1 MPSYVFVGK
10 IMPPNAFFHKG
21 DRRFLPGKRMGLLE
35 VDFQDKLT
43 QALFRAGRGPD
54 NTGSECRGRFPA
66 KNSARNE
73 VLFVRTTYVRKTLST
88 AACRILMGTRL
99 MRRVRRTKEGC
110 VEKKDGEAVCLTR
123 RKVF

>member
-21 DRRFLPGKRMGLLE
+21 DRRFLLGKRAGLLE
-35 VDFQDKLT
+35 ADFQDNLT
-43 QALFRAGRGPD
+43 QAMFQAEMGPD
-54 NTGSECRGRFPA
+54 NTGSECRGGFPA
-66 KNSARNE
+66 KNSARKE